1 MTMSKPLVIAFS
13 GGCFSGKTTTME
25 KLKELLEK
33 RGHKVAMLSELVRE
47 HKIES
52 IDKLRQDPSAYLKFQ
67 QDIILEKIDA
77 ELNCTKLDVDVVLVD
92 RAITD
97 SLFYL
102 MFYVD
107 KSRLSFDDIALFY
120 SLQNRTRMHMKQAF
134 EQIYHLVIEFSPIN
148 AVCDDK
154 VFRPKQIG
162 ALKYI
167 EHDIISMLN
176 EFAMPCT
183 LGKYIRCDLN
193 TQTPE
198 NLILKIV
205 ERFKL

>member
-1 MTMSKPLVIAFS
+1 MGKPVVIAFS

-25 KLKELLEK
+25 KLKESLEK
-33 RGHKVAMLSELVRE
+33 RGRRVAMLSELVRE

-77 ELNCTKLDVDVVLVD
+77 ELNCTELDVDVVLVD

-102 MFYVD
+102 LFYVD

-120 SLQNRTRMHMKQAF
+120 GLQNRIRMHMKQAF
-134 EQIYHLVIEFSPIN
+134 GQIYNLVIEFSPIN

-167 EHDIISMLN
+167 EYGIISMLN
-176 EFAMPCT
+176 DYANSST
-183 LGKYIRCDLN
+183 LGKYVRWDLN
-193 TQTPE
+193 TQSAE
-198 NLILKIV
+198 ELILKIT
-205 ERFKL
+205 ERFRL

>member
-1 MTMSKPLVIAFS
+1 MSKPLVIAFS

-67 QDIILEKIDA
+67 QGIILEKIDA

-134 EQIYHLVIEFSPIN
+134 KQIYNLVIEFSPIN

-167 EHDIISMLN
+167 EYDIISMLN
-176 EFAMPCT
+176 DYAVSPT
-183 LGKYIRCDLN
+183 LGKYIRWDLN
-193 TQTPE
+193 TQSAE
-198 NLILKIV
+198 ELILKII
-205 ERFKL
+205 ERYKL

>member
-1 MTMSKPLVIAFS
+1 MGKPVVIAFS

-25 KLKELLEK
+25 KLKESLER
-33 RGHKVAMLSELVRE
+33 RGRKVAMLSELVRE

-107 KSRLSFDDIALFY
+107 KSKLSFDDIALFY
-120 SLQNRTRMHMKQAF
+120 GLQNRIRMHMKQAF
-134 EQIYHLVIEFSPIN
+134 KQIYNLVIEFSPIN

-167 EHDIISMLN
+167 EYDIISMLN
-176 EFAMPCT
+176 DYANSST
-183 LGKYIRCDLN
+183 LGKYVRWDLN
-193 TQTPE
+193 TQSAE
-198 NLILKIV
+198 ELILKII
-205 ERFKL
+205 ERFRL

>member
-1 MTMSKPLVIAFS
+1 MGKPVVIAFS

-25 KLKELLEK
+25 KLKESLEK
-33 RGHKVAMLSELVRE
+33 RGYKVAMLSELVRE

-67 QDIILEKIDA
+67 QDVILEKIDA
-77 ELNCTKLDVDVVLVD
+77 ELNCTKLDADVVLVD

-120 SLQNRTRMHMKQAF
+120 GLQNRIRMHMKQAF
-134 EQIYHLVIEFSPIN
+134 EQIYNLVIEFSPIN

-167 EHDIISMLN
+167 EYDIISMLN
-176 EFAMPCT
+176 DYAISST
-183 LGKYIRCDLN
+183 LGKYARWDLN
-193 TQTPE
+193 TQSAE
-198 NLILKIV
+198 ELILKII

>member
-1 MTMSKPLVIAFS
+1 MGKPVVIAFS

-25 KLKELLEK
+25 KLKESLER
-33 RGHKVAMLSELVRE
+33 RGRKVAMLSELVRE

-107 KSRLSFDDIALFY
+107 KSKLSFDDIALFY
-120 SLQNRTRMHMKQAF
+120 GLQNRIRVHMKQAF
-134 EQIYHLVIEFSPIN
+134 KQIYNLVIEFSPIN

-167 EHDIISMLN
+167 EYDIISMLN
-176 EFAMPCT
+176 DYANSST
-183 LGKYIRCDLN
+183 LGKYVRWDLN
-193 TQTPE
+193 TQSAE
-198 NLILKIV
+198 ELILKII
-205 ERFKL
+205 ERFRL

>member
-1 MTMSKPLVIAFS
+1 MSKPIVIAFS

-25 KLKELLEK
+25 KLKESLEK

-47 HKIES
+47 RKIES

-77 ELNCTKLDVDVVLVD
+77 ELNCTKLDVDIVLID

-107 KSRLSFDDIALFY
+107 KSKLSFDDIALFY
-120 SLQNRTRMHMKQAF
+120 GLQNRIRMHMKQAF

-167 EHDIISMLN
+167 EYDIISMLN
-176 EFAMPCT
+176 DYAVSST
-183 LGKYIRCDLN
+183 LGKYVKWDLN
-193 TQTPE
+193 TQSAE
-198 NLILKIV
+198 ELILKIT
-205 ERFKL
+205 ERFRL

>member
-1 MTMSKPLVIAFS
+1 MSKPLVIAFS

-25 KLKELLEK
+25 KLKESLEK
-33 RGHKVAMLSELVRE
+33 RGHKVTTLDELVRE
-47 HKIES
+47 RKIES

-77 ELNCTKLDVDVVLVD
+77 ELNCTKLDADVVLVD

-102 MFYVD
+102 VFYVD

-120 SLQNRTRMHMKQAF
+120 GLQNRIRMHMKQAF
-134 EQIYHLVIEFSPIN
+134 EQIYNLVIEFSPIN

-167 EHDIISMLN
+167 EYDIISMLN
-176 EFAMPCT
+176 DYAISST
-183 LGKYIRCDLN
+183 LGKYVRWDLN
-193 TQTPE
+193 TQSTE
-198 NLILKIV
+198 ELMSKII
-205 ERFKL
+205 ERYKL

>member
-1 MTMSKPLVIAFS
+1 MGKPVVIAFS

-25 KLKELLEK
+25 KLKESLER
-33 RGHKVAMLSELVRE
+33 RGRKVAMLSELVRE

-107 KSRLSFDDIALFY
+107 KSKLSFDDIALFY
-120 SLQNRTRMHMKQAF
+120 GLQNRIRMHMKQAF
-134 EQIYHLVIEFSPIN
+134 KQIYDLVIEFSPIN

-167 EHDIISMLN
+167 EYDIISMLN
-176 EFAMPCT
+176 DYANSST
-183 LGKYIRCDLN
+183 LGKYVRWDLN
-193 TQTPE
+193 TQSAE
-198 NLILKIV
+198 ELILNII
-205 ERFKL
+205 ERFRL

>member
-1 MTMSKPLVIAFS
+1 MANKPLVIAFS

-25 KLKELLEK
+25 KLKETLEA
-33 RGHKVAMLSELVRE
+33 RGYRVTMLSELVRE

-77 ELNCTKLDVDVVLVD
+77 ELNCTKLDVDVVLID

-102 MFYVD
+102 LFYVD
-107 KSRLSFDDIALFY
+107 KSKLSFDDIALFY
-120 SLQNRTRMHMKQAF
+120 GLQNRIRMHMKQAF
-134 EQIYHLVIEFSPIN
+134 EQIYNLVIEFSPIN
-148 AVCDDK
+148 AACDDK

-167 EHDIISMLN
+167 EYDIISMLN
-176 EFAMPCT
+176 DYAVSST
-183 LGKYIRCDLN
+183 LGKYVRWDLN
-193 TQTPE
+193 TQSAE
-198 NLILKIV
+198 ELILKIT
-205 ERFKL
+205 ERFRL

>member
-1 MTMSKPLVIAFS
+1 MGKPIVIAFS

-25 KLKELLEK
+25 KLKESLEK
-33 RGHKVAMLSELVRE
+33 RGRKVAMLSELVRE

-52 IDKLRQDPSAYLKFQ
+52 IDKLRQDPSEYLKFQ

-77 ELNCTKLDVDVVLVD
+77 ELNCTKLDADVVLVD

-107 KSRLSFDDIALFY
+107 KSRLSFDDIAIFY
-120 SLQNRTRMHMKQAF
+120 GLQNRTRMHMKQAF
-134 EQIYHLVIEFSPIN
+134 EQIYNLVIEFSPIN

-154 VFRPKQIG
+154 VFRPKKIG

-167 EHDIISMLN
+167 EYDIISMLN
-176 EFAMPCT
+176 DYANHGRCGT
-183 LGKYIRCDLN
+183 LLSWDLN
-193 TQTPE
+193 E
-198 NLILKIV
+198 NSSDDLIGGIIR
-205 ERFKL
+205 RFKL

>member
-1 MTMSKPLVIAFS
+1 MGKPVVIAFS

-25 KLKELLEK
+25 KLKESLER
-33 RGHKVAMLSELVRE
+33 RGRKVAMLSELVRE

-52 IDKLRQDPSAYLKFQ
+52 IDKLRQDPSTYLKFQ

-102 MFYVD
+102 LFYVD
-107 KSRLSFDDIALFY
+107 KSKLSFDDIALFY
-120 SLQNRTRMHMKQAF
+120 GLQNRIRMHMKQAF
-134 EQIYHLVIEFSPIN
+134 EQIYNLVIEFSPIN

-167 EHDIISMLN
+167 EYDIISMLN
-176 EFAMPCT
+176 DYANSST
-183 LGKYIRCDLN
+183 LGKYVRWDLN
-193 TQTPE
+193 TQSAE
-198 NLILKIV
+198 ELILKII
-205 ERFKL
+205 ERYRL

>member
-1 MTMSKPLVIAFS
+1 MGKPVVIAFS

-25 KLKELLEK
+25 KLKESLEK

-52 IDKLRQDPSAYLKFQ
+52 IDKLRRDPSAYLKFQ

-120 SLQNRTRMHMKQAF
+120 GLQNRTRMHMKQAF
-134 EQIYHLVIEFSPIN
+134 EQIYNLVIEFSPIN

-154 VFRPKQIG
+154 VFRPKRIG

-167 EHDIISMLN
+167 EYDIISMLN
-176 EFAMPCT
+176 DYAISPM
-183 LGKYIRCDLN
+183 LGKYVRWDLN
-193 TQTPE
+193 TQSAE
-198 NLILKIV
+198 ELILKII
-205 ERFKL
+205 ERYRL